1 VPPQRTRPRVPQ
13 GRGSRCGSHSPPRLC
28 SSRSRVLP
36 GSAARGFLNFVSSGQ
51 LVGAAGRRNE
61 AAGWLRRTVGAV
73 AARDLPEEPSEEE
86 FRLGLRN
93 GQILCGALNRVHM
106 GAVPKASAPCARY
119 LSRSF
124 PPPLQLRVDGARC
137 GTPVRVQVVVNT
149 AADSVLQADGAAL
162 SAFQYFENVRNFLVA
177 AQEIGLPCFEASDL
191 EQVSVQTSRGGA
203 PPLGFACS
211 CSNFSPHPCFLHT
224 HTHTHSRSL

>member
-1 VPPQRTRPRVPQ
+1 M
-13 GRGSRCGSHSPPRLC
+13 
-28 SSRSRVLP
+28 
-36 GSAARGFLNFVSSGQ
+36 
-51 LVGAAGRRNE
+51 GAAGRRNE

-93 GQILCGALNRVHM
+93 GQILCGALNRVHL

-191 EQVSVQTSRGGA
+191 EQVSVETSGWGITS
-203 PPLGFACS
+203 GFACS
-211 CSNFSPHPCFLHT
+211 FSNLSPHPCFLHT
-224 HTHTHSRSL
+224 LSRVACLTCLFAFLGAGREERQGGELRPRTEVVR